1 MDSGTGDSHTGPGGF
16 RNGPGRRPD
25 RTGRTPERPG
35 SGPELAPD
43 GSPGDPRRGP
53 GRALPPP
60 GENGSTACG
69 TMEYVTRIVI
79 IGGGPGGYEAAL
91 VGASLGAEVTVVDCD
106 GLGGA
111 SVLTDCV
118 PSKTLIAT
126 AEVMTTFDSSYEEL
140 GIIVEDDTPHIDR
153 PARVVGVDL
162 GKVNRRV
169 KRLALAQSHDI
180 TASVTRAGARVLRG
194 RGRLEP
200 GQSPDGSRRV
210 TVTAADGTEET
221 LVADAVLVATGAHP
235 REIPDALP
243 DGERIL
249 NWTQVYDLNELPEE
263 LIVVGSGVTGAEFA
277 GAYQALGSRVTLV
290 SSRDRVLP
298 GEDPDA
304 AAVLEDV
311 FRRRGMNVM
320 ARSRAAAVKRVGDR
334 VEVTLADGRVITG
347 SHCLVAVGSIPNSEG
362 IGLEEAGVKLKDS
375 GHIWT
380 DKVSRTTAPGVYAAG
395 DCTGVFALAS
405 VAAMQGRIAM
415 YHFLGDAVAPLNL
428 RTVSANVFTD
438 PEIATVGYS
447 QADVDSGK
455 IDARVVK
462 LPLLRNPRAKM
473 QGIRDGFVKLF
484 CRPGTGIV
492 VGGVVVSPRASELIH
507 PIALAVDNNL
517 TVEQIASAFT
527 VYPSLSGSIAEVAR
541 QLHTRKAGN
550 E

>member
-1 MDSGTGDSHTGPGGF
+1 MWGGVRLPGGDT
-16 RNGPGRRPD
+16 RSPGPRGA
-25 RTGRTPERPG
+25 RTG
-35 SGPELAPD
+35 APARC
-43 GSPGDPRRGP
+43 G
-53 GRALPPP
+53 L
-60 GENGSTACG
+60 EACG
-69 TMEYVTRIVI
+69 TMGHVTRIVI

-91 VGASLGAEVTVVDCD
+91 VAASLGAEVTVVDCD

-140 GIIVEDDTPHIDR
+140 GIIVEDDTPDPDS

-194 RGRLEP
+194 KGRLD
-200 GQSPDGSRRV
+200 GQQALDGSRKV
-210 TVTAADGTEET
+210 IVTAADGSEET
-221 LVADAVLVATGAHP
+221 LVADAVLLCTGGHP
-235 REIPDALP
+235 RELADAQP

-249 NWTQVYDLNELPEE
+249 NWTQVYDLDELPEE

-277 GAYQALGSRVTLV
+277 GAYKALGSKVTLV

-320 ARSRAAAVKRVGDR
+320 ARSRAASAKRVGDR
-334 VEVTLADGRVITG
+334 VEVTLSDGRVISGT
-347 SHCLVAVGSIPNSEG
+347 HCLMAVGAVPNSEG
-362 IGLEEAGVKLKDS
+362 LGLEEAGVKVKES

-395 DCTGVFALAS
+395 DVTGVFALAS

-415 YHFLGDAVAPLNL
+415 YHFLGDAVTPLNL
-428 RTVSANVFTD
+428 KTVSSNVFTD
-438 PEIATVGYS
+438 PEIATVGYT

-455 IDARVVK
+455 IDARAVK
-462 LPLLRNPRAKM
+462 LPLLRNPAR
-473 QGIRDGFVKLF
+473 R
-484 CRPGTGIV
+484 C
-492 VGGVVVSPRASELIH
+492 RASGTASSRSSVVRVRASWSAEWSSRR
-507 PIALAVDNNL
+507 ALRN
-517 TVEQIASAFT
+517 
-527 VYPSLSGSIAEVAR
+527 
-541 QLHTRKAGN
+541 
-550 E
+550 

>member
-1 MDSGTGDSHTGPGGF
+1 M
-16 RNGPGRRPD
+16 
-25 RTGRTPERPG
+25 
-35 SGPELAPD
+35 
-43 GSPGDPRRGP
+43 
-53 GRALPPP
+53 
-60 GENGSTACG
+60 
-69 TMEYVTRIVI
+69 TRIVI

-91 VGASLGAEVTVVDCD
+91 VGAQLGAEVTVVDCD

-140 GIIVEDDTPHIDR
+140 GIIVADDTPHMEQA
-153 PARVVGVDL
+153 ARVVGVDL

-180 TASVTRAGARVLRG
+180 TASVTRAGARVMRG
-194 RGRLEP
+194 RGRLV
-200 GQSPDGSRRV
+200 GLQAADGSRTV
-210 TVTAADGTEET
+210 VVTAADGTQET
-221 LVADAVLVATGAHP
+221 LTADAVLIATGGHP

-249 NWTQVYDLNELPEE
+249 NWTQVYDLDELPEE

-320 ARSRAAAVKRVGDR
+320 ARSRALAAKVVPATTEGPSSPKAGKEGRVGDR
-334 VEVTLADGRVITG
+334 VEVTLADGRVISG
-347 SHCLVAVGSIPNSEG
+347 SHCLMAVGAIPNSAG
-362 IGLEEAGVKLKDS
+362 MGLEEAGVRLKES

-395 DCTGVFALAS
+395 DVTGIFALAS

-415 YHFLGDAVAPLNL
+415 YHFLGDAVTPLNL
-428 RTVSANVFTD
+428 KTVSSNVFTD
-438 PEIATVGYS
+438 PEIATVGYT
-447 QADVDSGK
+447 QADVDGGK

-492 VGGVVVSPRASELIH
+492 VGGCVVAPRASELIH
-507 PIALAVDNNL
+507 PISIAVDNNL
-517 TVEQIASAFT
+517 TVEQIANAFT

-541 QLHTRKAGN
+541 QLHTRKNAG
-550 E
+550 EV

>member
-1 MDSGTGDSHTGPGGF
+1 
-16 RNGPGRRPD
+16 
-25 RTGRTPERPG
+25 
-35 SGPELAPD
+35 
-43 GSPGDPRRGP
+43 
-53 GRALPPP
+53 
-60 GENGSTACG
+60 
-69 TMEYVTRIVI
+69 MEDVTRIVI

-91 VGASLGAEVTVVDCD
+91 VAAQLGADVTVVDRD

-126 AEVMTTFDSSYEEL
+126 AEVMTNFDSSYEEL
-140 GIIVEDDTPHIDR
+140 GIIVEDGTPDPDR

-180 TASVTRAGARVLRG
+180 TAAVTRAGARVLRG

-200 GQSPDGSRRV
+200 QQEPDGSRHV
-210 TVTAADGTEET
+210 VVEKADGGEERLT
-221 LVADAVLVATGAHP
+221 ADAVLIATGGHP
-235 REIPDALP
+235 RELPDARP

-249 NWTQVYDLNELPEE
+249 NWTQVYDLEEQPEE

-320 ARSRAAAVKRVGDR
+320 SRSRAASAKRVGDR
-334 VEVTLADGRVITG
+334 VEVTLSDGRVITG
-347 SHCLVAVGSIPNSEG
+347 SHCLMAVGAVPNTAG
-362 IGLEEAGVKLKDS
+362 IGLEEAGVKLKES

-380 DKVSRTTAPGVYAAG
+380 DRVSRTTAPGIYAAG

-415 YHFLGDAVAPLNL
+415 YHFLGETVAPLNL
-428 RTVSANVFTD
+428 KTVSANVFTD

-447 QADVDSGK
+447 QADVDGGR
-455 IDARVVK
+455 IDARAVK
-462 LPLLRNPRAKM
+462 LPLLRNARAKM

-492 VGGVVVSPRASELIH
+492 VGGVVVAPRASELIH
-507 PIALAVDNNL
+507 PIAIAVDNNL
-517 TVEQIASAFT
+517 TVEQIANTFT

-541 QLHTRKAGN
+541 QLQTRKSAEGS
-550 E
+550 